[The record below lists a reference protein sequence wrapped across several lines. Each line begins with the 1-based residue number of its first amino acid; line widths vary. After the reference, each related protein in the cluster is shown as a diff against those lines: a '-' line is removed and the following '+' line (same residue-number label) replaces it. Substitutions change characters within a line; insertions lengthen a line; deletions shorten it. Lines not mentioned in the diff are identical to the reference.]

1 MEENKNKGG
10 RPKKD
15 HEDLKSYRLAVR
27 FTEEEYELLKRKA
40 EEYGMTVSDC
50 IREAVGL
57 VYKL

>member
-1 MEENKNKGG
+1 MEKKRKVG

-15 HEDLKSYRLAVR
+15 PEDLKNSCVMVR
-27 FTEEEYELLKRKA
+27 FTEEEHELLKRKS

-50 IREAVGL
+50 IREAIDL